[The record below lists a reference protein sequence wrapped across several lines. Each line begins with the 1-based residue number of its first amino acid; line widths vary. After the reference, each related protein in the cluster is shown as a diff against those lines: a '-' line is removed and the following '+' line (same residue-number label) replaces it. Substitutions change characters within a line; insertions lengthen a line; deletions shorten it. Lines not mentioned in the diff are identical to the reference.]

1 MRIGLPR
8 ALLYYWFGPAWKA
21 FLQEIRLMPVVS
33 RMTTKEIL
41 KQGVRVGVD
50 EACLP
55 VKVYLGHCLNLM
67 SECDLLLVPRIVNLR
82 KKEFICPKFMGLP
95 EMVKAAVTNEYGP
108 EGKERVLVWKSEH
121 RSFWDAPPALPDY
134 LRKLA
139 GPGKIKTGL
148 HRAKQVFREY
158 RALLH
163 QGYLPDEAEEILA
176 GKNVHRREQGAA
188 GLGVIGHPY
197 CLYDHFLN
205 MSLLTLLQ
213 RREYNYAVFTPELFS
228 EEELSAE
235 VADLAKPIFWTLGR
249 RMLGA
254 VRALRKKHVAGI
266 IHLAA
271 FACGPEALIGELIRR
286 ECQSYGLPLLQ
297 INLDEHSGEAGLLTR
312 IEAFLDLINTHA
324 HRKEGIGCG

>member
-1 MRIGLPR
+1 
-8 ALLYYWFGPAWKA
+8 
-21 FLQEIRLMPVVS
+21 MPVVS

-158 RALLH
+158 RAHTKDIFRTSRGDTGRKKCTPAGTGSSWPRSDRASLLPIRSFFK
-163 QGYLPDEAEEILA
+163 YVLINFTAEE
-176 GKNVHRREQGAA
+176 
-188 GLGVIGHPY
+188 GV
-197 CLYDHFLN
+197 
-205 MSLLTLLQ
+205 
-213 RREYNYAVFTPELFS
+213 
-228 EEELSAE
+228 
-235 VADLAKPIFWTLGR
+235 
-249 RMLGA
+249 
-254 VRALRKKHVAGI
+254 
-266 IHLAA
+266 
-271 FACGPEALIGELIRR
+271 
-286 ECQSYGLPLLQ
+286 
-297 INLDEHSGEAGLLTR
+297 
-312 IEAFLDLINTHA
+312 
-324 HRKEGIGCG
+324 